1 MKHKLAKP
9 KIFHIMYK
17 SLKCDTYYP
26 CKYLRR
32 FLCGCEGRLVG
43 MDNTKKHNT
52 DTANT
57 KKSDRTAFA
66 DELNMDATNNNK
78 NKQNHN
84 K

>member
-1 MKHKLAKP
+1 MRSRFRLCRGCLKLKLLYVTTLHRPQAVA
-9 KIFHIMYK
+9 
-17 SLKCDTYYP
+17 
-26 CKYLRR
+26 
-32 FLCGCEGRLVG
+32 EGRLVG

-66 DELNMDATNNNK
+66 DELNMDQTTNNK
-78 NKQNHN
+78 NKQTHN

>member
-1 MKHKLAKP
+1 
-9 KIFHIMYK
+9 
-17 SLKCDTYYP
+17 
-26 CKYLRR
+26 
-32 FLCGCEGRLVG
+32 

-52 DTANT
+52 DTTNT

-78 NKQNHN
+78 NKQNNN